1 MELVDVDCECTT
13 VVCGFVIVKGNDMFA
28 DVEFLLSTLINIR
41 DFSAFTVSFRL
52 DFISVDVNDGADED
66 NGRFAVAPTGDDKVS
81 FDVADECVK
90 IMSVNIKAKEEEK
103 GEERV
108 YHLNYSCNKFSFMFI
123 VQWHSETST
132 RACTGWMC
140 NKCVIFSL
148 EVCAVSR
155 CVFFFCQNSK

>member
-13 VVCGFVIVKGNDMFA
+13 VVCGIVIVKGNDMFE

-41 DFSAFTVSFRL
+41 DFSTLGVSLRL
-52 DFISVDVNDGADED
+52 DFISVEVDED

-81 FDVADECVK
+81 FDVADEYVK
-90 IMSVNIKAKEEEK
+90 IMSVNIKAKEERK
-103 GEERV
+103 GEERI

-140 NKCVIFSL
+140 NKCVISL
-148 EVCAVSR
+148 
-155 CVFFFCQNSK
+155 

>member
-13 VVCGFVIVKGNDMFA
+13 VVCGFVIVKGNDMFE

-41 DFSAFTVSFRL
+41 DFSTLGVSLRL
-52 DFISVDVNDGADED
+52 DFISVDVDED

-81 FDVADECVK
+81 FDVADEYVK
-90 IMSVNIKAKEEEK
+90 IMSVNIKAKEERK
-103 GEERV
+103 GEERI

-132 RACTGWMC
+132 RACTG
-140 NKCVIFSL
+140 
-148 EVCAVSR
+148 
-155 CVFFFCQNSK
+155 